1 MEKVAKNGRKVKA
14 IALLF
19 LLFFASFSKIEK
31 SAKNGRKVK
40 AIALLFVCF
49 FPLFQKLKNRLKWT
63 KSKGYILADFSIFE
77 RGKKEQKSKA
87 IAFTFRPFLADFS
100 IFEKEAKNSQK
111 VRL

>member
-40 AIALLFVCF
+40 AIALLFAVFCLF
-49 FPLFQKLKNRLKWT
+49 FKN
-63 KSKGYILADFSIFE
+63 
-77 RGKKEQKSKA
+77 
-87 IAFTFRPFLADFS
+87 
-100 IFEKEAKNSQK
+100 
-111 VRL
+111 